1 MFKAGAQRLDDSI
14 KWPVVGRS
22 GEGEGRELGDKKY
35 VSSEVRYTQV
45 SISGSSFVG

>member
-1 MFKAGAQRLDDSI
+1 MFKAQRLDDSI

-22 GEGEGRELGDKKY
+22 GEGGWKDLGDKKCKA
-35 VSSEVRYTQV
+35 SEVRYTQV